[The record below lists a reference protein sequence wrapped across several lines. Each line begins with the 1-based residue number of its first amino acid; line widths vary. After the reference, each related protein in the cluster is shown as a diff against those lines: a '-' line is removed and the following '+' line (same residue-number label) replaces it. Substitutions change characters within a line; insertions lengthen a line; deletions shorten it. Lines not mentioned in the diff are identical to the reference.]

1 MEFALAFAFPF
12 SIPIVNGLLCEF
24 TFVSDFPEAFIPVPS
39 DEFTFAFS
47 DASTLANSNGSGLN
61 MGLNGSYGI
70 GLNNGNVSVNES
82 TTLNN
87 GKALLN
93 ETIHVVAGN
102 LVRIGDLFINGNAIT
117 SGNVSINGSVVS
129 IGNIVS
135 INNGEIEVD
144 GRGTGVRI
152 SGQGAQEA
160 ANIGADVIAFPFM
173 NKSPIL
179 TTLPA
184 TTRIVSL
191 SNAFPLLM
199 IVLSFA

>member
-1 MEFALAFAFPF
+1 MP
-12 SIPIVNGLLCEF
+12 SSYGVGL
-24 TFVSDFPEAFIPVPS
+24 
-39 DEFTFAFS
+39 
-47 DASTLANSNGSGLN
+47 SNGNISA
-61 MGLNGSYGI
+61 
-70 GLNNGNVSVNES
+70 NES
-82 TTLNN
+82 TILNN

-102 LVRIGDLFINGNAIT
+102 VVRIGDLFINGNAIT

-160 ANIGADVIAFPFM
+160 ANIGADIRTRV
-173 NKSPIL
+173 NTL
-179 TTLPA
+179 TTLGIEINDLRSVNFA
-184 TTRIVSL
+184 VS
-191 SNAFPLLM
+191 SNGTLTLPNSERSAEGEN
-199 IVLSFA
+199 